1 MVTKNDQQKGHNIL
15 ATFKQH
21 RNKKQSN
28 KKTIKKMN
36 PMDGQMETRKPFMT
50 HV

>member
-1 MVTKNDQQKGHNIL
+1 MVTKNDQQKGHNVL

-21 RNKKQSN
+21 RNKKQRN
-28 KKTIKKMN
+28 TKRIKRFN

>member
-21 RNKKQSN
+21 RNKKQRN
-28 KKTIKKMN
+28 KKTIKKN
-36 PMDGQMETRKPFMT
+36 ESYGWADGN
-50 HV
+50 